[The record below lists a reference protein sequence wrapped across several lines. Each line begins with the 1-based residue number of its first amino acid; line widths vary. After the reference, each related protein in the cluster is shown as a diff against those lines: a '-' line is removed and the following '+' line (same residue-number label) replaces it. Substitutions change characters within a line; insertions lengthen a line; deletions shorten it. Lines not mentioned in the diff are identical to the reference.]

1 MASIHVEENA
11 AKAKQTTNDEQE
23 TFLMIVLGKTEGL
36 FG

>member
-11 AKAKQTTNDEQE
+11 AKAKQAANDEQE
-23 TFLMIVLGKTEGL
+23 NFLMIVLGKTEGL